1 LRERHGKAE
10 TFRSS
15 AGIARLRNRTTEK
28 QSLFPLISG
37 AKPGEESAHLTL
49 TAFHGKILVMPLK
62 YQTGFGNEFATES
75 VEGALPV
82 GRNSPQK
89 APLGLYAEQ
98 FSGSAFTVP
107 RAGNKRTWTYRIRP
121 SVLHKP
127 FRQIENKLF
136 RSTPFDEVV
145 TTPNQLRW
153 DPLALPNGPTDFVD
167 GITTIAGNGDL
178 FAQTGIGI
186 HIYVCNRDM
195 EDRFFYNADGE
206 MLLVPEMGSLTIYT
220 ELGVIEVSPGEV
232 CCLPRGLK
240 FRVTIGATGG
250 NPTGREGVNAR
261 GYVCENYGAQFRLPD
276 LGPIGA
282 NGLANPRDF
291 ETPVAWYEDR
301 EGEMEQVA
309 KFGGNLWACE
319 IDHSPLDVVAWHGN
333 YAPYKYDLRRFNT
346 IGSIS
351 FDHPDPSIFTVMT
364 SPSGEAGVANCDFVI
379 FPDRWL
385 VAEDTFRPPWY
396 HRNTMSEYMG
406 LIYGQYDAKEEGF
419 VPGGGSLH
427 NQMSAHGPDLD
438 AFEKASNADLKPQKL
453 SGTLAFMFESRYVI
467 RPTKFA
473 MDCAEL
479 QNEYSEVWQGL
490 KKNFS

>member
-1 LRERHGKAE
+1 M
-10 TFRSS
+10 
-15 AGIARLRNRTTEK
+15 N
-28 QSLFPLISG
+28 
-37 AKPGEESAHLTL
+37 
-49 TAFHGKILVMPLK
+49 LK
-62 YQTGFGNEFATES
+62 YQTGFGNEFATEA

-98 FSGSAFTVP
+98 LSGTAFTVP
-107 RAGNKRTWTYRIRP
+107 RSGNKRTWTYRIRP
-121 SVLHKP
+121 SVMHKP
-127 FRQIENKLF
+127 FQQRDNKLW
-136 RSTPFDEVV
+136 RSSPFDEVV

-153 DPLALPNGPTDFVD
+153 DPLPLPDEPTDFID
-167 GITTIAGNGDL
+167 GIVTIAGNGEL
-178 FAQTGIGI
+178 FSQAGIAV
-186 HIYVCNRDM
+186 HIFRANKPM
-195 EDRFFYNADGE
+195 TDRFFYNADGE
-206 MLLVPEMGSLTIYT
+206 MLVVAERNRVRFLT
-220 ELGVIEVSPGEV
+220 ELGVVEIGPGEV

-240 FRVTIGATGG
+240 FRVELPDGD
-250 NPTGREGVNAR
+250 AR
-261 GYVCENYGAQFRLPD
+261 GYICENYGAQFRLPD

-291 ETPVAWYEDR
+291 ETPVAWYEDID
-301 EGEMEQVA
+301 GEFEQVA
-309 KFGGNLWACE
+309 KFGGNLWSCE

-351 FDHPDPSIFTVMT
+351 FDHPDPSIFTVLT
-364 SPSGEAGVANCDFVI
+364 SPSGEPGVANCDFVI

-385 VAEDTFRPPWY
+385 VGEDTFRPPWY

-438 AFEKASNADLKPQKL
+438 AFEKASNTELKPQKL
-453 SGTLAFMFESRYVI
+453 SGTMAFMFESRYII

-479 QNEYSEVWQGL
+479 QHNYSDVWQGL
-490 KKNFS
+490 KKLFRT

>member
-1 LRERHGKAE
+1 MA
-10 TFRSS
+10 
-15 AGIARLRNRTTEK
+15 
-28 QSLFPLISG
+28 
-37 AKPGEESAHLTL
+37 
-49 TAFHGKILVMPLK
+49 LK
-62 YQTGFGNEFATES
+62 YQTGFGNEFATEA

-89 APLGLYAEQ
+89 APRGLYAEQ
-98 FSGSAFTVP
+98 FSGTAFTAP
-107 RAGNKRTWTYRIRP
+107 RAHNKRTWTYRIRP

-127 FRQIENKLF
+127 FRQIESKLF
-136 RSTPFDEVV
+136 RSSPFDEAV

-153 DPLALPNGPTDFVD
+153 DPIPLPTEPTDFID
-167 GITTIAGNGDL
+167 GMTTIAGNGDS
-178 FAQTGIGI
+178 FSQIGLAV
-186 HIYVCNRDM
+186 HVYACNTSM
-195 EDRFFYNADGE
+195 TDRFFYNADGE
-206 MLLVPEMGSLTIYT
+206 LLIVPEMGGLTIHT

-232 CCLPRGLK
+232 CCIPRGLK
-240 FRVTIGATGG
+240 FRVELAEGG
-250 NPTGREGVNAR
+250 NPTGREGATIAERGMRNAESDPKSKIQNLKSAR
-261 GYVCENYGAQFRLPD
+261 GYICENYGQQFRLPD

-301 EGEMEQVA
+301 EGKMEQVA
-309 KFGGNLWACE
+309 KFGGNLWSCE

-351 FDHPDPSIFTVMT
+351 FDHPDPSIFTVLT
-364 SPSGEAGVANCDFVI
+364 SPSSEAGVANCDFVI

-396 HRNTMSEYMG
+396 HRNVMSEYMG

-438 AFEKASNADLKPQKL
+438 AFEKASNASLQPQKL

-479 QNEYSEVWQGL
+479 QHEYSEVWQGL
-490 KKNFS
+490 KKNFKG